1 MDDHIEDDTLCRI
14 DTDPTIVERLVVC
27 HVTNDYIGDVDE
39 HLSHVSI
46 MSYGRNNLL
55 ETDAMF
61 LDFEDD
67 LDNFVGGSS
76 SVDDNVGSSS
86 QLLATPTSRR
96 PFFVLD
102 FNDQAMNSGPEEARA
117 NPPNVLVRC
126 HEYWHFLY
134 NHYMSRAFQKQSWTN
149 KAARQKQPYNHS
161 SGSKLFLQRQHRLDE
176 RKGKS
181 IDRVE
186 LFQKTHVRAGTFVSQ
201 AVEDAH
207 NQMLELQS
215 QPTQEGSEMRYAIS
229 VSFRNG
235 TNAKADIGHDSGTA
249 RTTTWSLA
257 LRICNVK

>member
-1 MDDHIEDDTLCRI
+1 MTITTGAAKPIFPHTVCFSQTIGVCMRKIFSVRCLKWADVGREYIKVVNG
-14 DTDPTIVERLVVC
+14 DPQ
-27 HVTNDYIGDVDE
+27 Y
-39 HLSHVSI
+39 
-46 MSYGRNNLL
+46 
-55 ETDAMF
+55 
-61 LDFEDD
+61 
-67 LDNFVGGSS
+67 
-76 SVDDNVGSSS
+76 
-86 QLLATPTSRR
+86 
-96 PFFVLD
+96 
-102 FNDQAMNSGPEEARA
+102 SGPEEARA

-215 QPTQEGSEMRYAIS
+215 QPTQEGSEMRYAI
-229 VSFRNG
+229 RNG